1 MTQSIRSL
9 IQLVISH
16 RVLAAG
22 YGMALQDTPHLFSKV
37 MQGFVERVIAP
48 RIVPLDQ
55 DLLLL

>member
-1 MTQSIRSL
+1 
-9 IQLVISH
+9 
-16 RVLAAG
+16 
-22 YGMALQDTPHLFSKV
+22 MALGLRRTCSQKF